1 MRKPMNFD
9 FVGHRKL
16 FFSIALALIV
26 VGIVANLILGTQL
39 DIEFKGGTMVSYTFS
54 EGIDKNDAA
63 TTVKEAIGQDVSV
76 EISED
81 RASGKQKLVV
91 NLASQTELSPED
103 QDSITKALQDKY
115 TDSELTFLEAN
126 SVNPT
131 MGQEFFAKCLTAI
144 ALAGVFLI
152 IYIGIRFRKVGGIS
166 AGLMAIVALLFDIL
180 IAYFV
185 FVIFRIPVNNNF
197 IAVALTLFGYAL
209 NDAVVIYDR
218 IRENRRL
225 MGPKVPIGE
234 VVNKSMNQ
242 CFARSLNT
250 SITTFVAIGTVA
262 VVALFNGLDE
272 IVSFAL
278 PMMIGIAA
286 AFCSTQGL
294 ANPLWVTWQE
304 HKAKKKAAA
313 AAAGK

>member
-1 MRKPMNFD
+1 MKKPMNFD
-9 FVGHRKL
+9 FVGHRKV
-16 FFSIALALIV
+16 FFTIAIALV
-26 VGIVANLILGTQL
+26 VIGIVANLILGTQL
-39 DIEFKGGTMVSYTFS
+39 DIEFRGGTMISYTFDDGITS
-54 EGIDKNDAA
+54 EDAA
-63 TTVKEAIGQDVSV
+63 ATVENAINQEVSI

-81 RASGKQKLVV
+81 RASGKQKLIV

-103 QDSITKALQDKY
+103 QDKITSALTDTY
-115 TDSELTFLEAN
+115 TDSGVTYLEAN

-131 MGQEFFAKCLTAI
+131 MGQEFFLKCLAAM

-166 AGLMAIVALLFDIL
+166 AGLMAIVALVFDIL

-185 FVIFRIPVNNNF
+185 FVIFRIPLDNNF
-197 IAVALTLFGYAL
+197 IAVALTLLGYAL

-225 MGPKVPIGE
+225 MGPKVPIRE

-250 SITTFVAIGTVA
+250 SLSTFVAIGTVA
-262 VVALFNGLDE
+262 VVALVYGLDE

-304 HKAKKKAAA
+304 HKAKKKAEATPAA
-313 AAAGK
+313 K